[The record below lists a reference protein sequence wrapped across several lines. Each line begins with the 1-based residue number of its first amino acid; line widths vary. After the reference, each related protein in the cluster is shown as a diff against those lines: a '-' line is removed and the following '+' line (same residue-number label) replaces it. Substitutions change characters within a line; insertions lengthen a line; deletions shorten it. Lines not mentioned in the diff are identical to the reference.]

1 MKTSVRKRLLFA
13 GVSVLLLLLLL
24 SLFQT
29 AFWSRD
35 YARAQA
41 LHEVIQFCQQSGR
54 DPALLSGP
62 REDTVGN
69 APWSFEWHFEGKPRY
84 LIGVWFSRD
93 GHPELYAGS
102 RDDPGSAAYAPR

>member
-62 REDTVGN
+62 VRT
-69 APWSFEWHFEGKPRY
+69 R
-84 LIGVWFSRD
+84 
-93 GHPELYAGS
+93 
-102 RDDPGSAAYAPR
+102 SAMHLGRLNGTSKASPVI